1 MQEEEVV
8 VGEEAIAEVPRPPS
22 SPAPLGCRPDDWS
35 SGPRRAFL
43 LHIIKATAM
52 WFCVARQ
59 DKEPCIRT
67 SEGSCYAGW
76 QWWLACA
83 MA

>member
-1 MQEEEVV
+1 
-8 VGEEAIAEVPRPPS
+8 
-22 SPAPLGCRPDDWS
+22 
-35 SGPRRAFL
+35 